1 MQLLN
6 AALYEAI
13 QPITNICEVK
23 NKYLTNT
30 SSWLEQVRYSANF
43 CPSTLACGKDPGA
56 GYGKAIYGELAV
68 VVPSAYSVVRDRS
81 IRHHE
86 TISKNGA
93 WVRYVEGSRTDLKDK
108 QFFWGSA
115 AIAQTDHILL
125 HEDKAKKAE
134 LALEAILCDLAVINI
149 ANESR
154 LEISLSTHNPEKWSV
169 EIERKVK
176 GNHTFEHKHPISR
189 ELITK
194 TIEIDVTGVYP
205 EGFGNIAYCLFGD
218 SSLKLDSSDLAVSL
232 DVGSSTC
239 IITCFDGS
247 GSVIDRHLIE
257 GGTGELFAAIAEQM
271 DNCNDQLSRMA
282 TDIKHDPFLV
292 SKGVIE
298 NTFKYGQ
305 NSLISQ
311 DFRQEYDRCLEMWWM
326 PRLSKLASFVA
337 GGNYLERASSFVA
350 WGGGVQLP
358 GLNER
363 LIELGFEILDSP
375 QFINAHG
382 LKLLTE
388 VAQGV

>member
-1 MQLLN
+1 MKNRYLFN
-6 AALYEAI
+6 AD
-13 QPITNICEVK
+13 N
-23 NKYLTNT
+23 
-30 SSWLEQVRYSANF
+30 WLKIIDYSANF
-43 CPSTLACGKDPGA
+43 CPSTITCGKDPGA
-56 GYGKAIYGELAV
+56 GYGKAIYGDCAV
-68 VVPSAYSVVRDRS
+68 VMPSAYSPVFNRNN
-81 IRHHE
+81 RHHE
-86 TISKNGA
+86 TISKDGA
-93 WVRYVEGSRTDLKDK
+93 WVRYVEGSRADLKNK
-108 QFFWGSA
+108 QFFWGNA
-115 AIAQTDHILL
+115 AISQPDYILL

-134 LALEAILCDLAVINI
+134 LALEAILADLAVINI
-149 ANESR
+149 TDGCKMT
-154 LEISLSTHNPEKWSV
+154 ISLSTHNAEKWSL
-169 EIERKVK
+169 EIERRVK
-176 GNHTFEHKHPISR
+176 GKHTFEHKHPISR

-194 TIEIDVTGVYP
+194 TVEIDVTGVYP

-305 NSLISQ
+305 NSLISK
-311 DFRQEYDRCLEMWWM
+311 DFRQEYERCLEMWWI

-382 LKLLTE
+382 LKLLTS